1 MVCDSI
7 ANASLYEGLG
17 ARIAAGLAFLAQDH
31 GEFGEQTV
39 EIDGRDVYAM
49 FQPTATER
57 ETGRLYEA
65 HRSYIDIQYLVSGEE
80 LIRVADVGT
89 LEETTPYDSDRDVA
103 FYALAAGTDLRL
115 RPGDFAILYP
125 HDAHLPKLAAGT
137 PAPLQKIVVKVR
149 V

>member
-1 MVCDSI
+1 MVCDNI

-17 ARIAAGLAFLAQDH
+17 ARIAAGLAFLARDH
-31 GEFGEQTV
+31 GEFGERTV
-39 EIDGRDVYAM
+39 EIDGREVYAM

-57 ETGRLYEA
+57 ETGRFYEA

-89 LEETTPYDSDRDVA
+89 LEETTAYDSERDVA
-103 FYALAAGTDLRL
+103 FYGLAPGTDLRL

-125 HDAHLPKLAAGT
+125 HDAHLPKLAAGS
-137 PAPLQKIVVKVR
+137 PAPVQKIVVKVR